1 VCILLGIHAYC
12 HVFWQAHEVAYNGLR
27 LYTSGGIEQRR
38 RLAKV
43 FIELLA
49 EFSRLVPLRDV
60 ICICN
65 PTEVCALF
73 QLSIPNFYNL
83 ASTGV
88 AATGGG
94 ATGAGATGAGATGAG
109 ATGAGATGAAATG
122 AAATGAATD
131 GGSGAKKEEYVEIK
145 KMWMDIRASR
155 YLQSRNILL
164 DLKRRAISM
173 VYYTFFAPLLIRI
186 IPNFILFDY

>member
-1 VCILLGIHAYC
+1 MCILLGIHAYC

-27 LYTSGGIEQRR
+27 LYTSGGIERRR

-94 ATGAGATGAGATGAG
+94 ATG
-109 ATGAGATGAAATG
+109 
-122 AAATGAATD
+122 GAATD

-145 KMWMDIRASR
+145 RMWMDIRASR

>member
-1 VCILLGIHAYC
+1 MCILLGIHAYC

-88 AATGGG
+88 AATGG
-94 ATGAGATGAGATGAG
+94 
-109 ATGAGATGAAATG
+109 AATG
-122 AAATGAATD
+122 GAATDGGSGAATGGAATD

>member
-1 VCILLGIHAYC
+1 MCILLGIHAYC

-27 LYTSGGIEQRR
+27 LYTSGGIERRR

-94 ATGAGATGAGATGAG
+94 ATGAGATGAGATGV
-109 ATGAGATGAAATG
+109 AATG

-173 VYYTFFAPLLIRI
+173 VYYTFFAPLLISI